1 MDEHHELL
9 DAFADVRRTWDDLV
23 ALQPDIVAASGT
35 FDKDELVELERRVNM
50 HREAIDVLADALD
63 TQPTPVNPPTSESA

>member
-1 MDEHHELL
+1 MEEHRELL

-23 ALQPDIVAASGT
+23 ALQPDVVAASGT
-35 FDKDELVELERRVNM
+35 FDRADLVELGRRVNM

-63 TQPTPVNPPTSESA
+63 TAKV